1 MSTDKIDMK
10 NKEDESIE
18 NKITNEIERDIMKTD
33 TNADSEMKSDIV
45 MNEKTL
51 NRVFGEPAGKEEIV
65 NPLVLHY
72 KEILLTTLVYS
83 IFYTFCLYE
92 NLSGITMPFFILG
105 SYCYLIFNMKKMEVP
120 LKKDAISMFELI
132 CSVLL
137 GISTFLTDSGPIHVF
152 NFLGFLLLLGSFMLH
167 QMYEDSRWGFGK
179 YLGSLLYAA
188 LCTVGHVF
196 DPFIDCSAFLQRQR
210 EKKEKED
217 AVKKEHK
224 GKYVVY
230 GLLILVPLL
239 IVVVALLA
247 SADAVF
253 GNLLQQLAVN
263 ITMPE
268 HMVGIIFLTIFAFFA
283 AYCYL
288 AVIMNRP
295 VSDAVHDFKQ
305 GEPVMAITIT
315 SVLAVVYF
323 LFSLIQII
331 YLFGGAMTLPEGYT
345 YAEYARQGFF
355 QLLFVCV
362 INLVLVLVCLTCFK
376 DNKALKIILTI
387 ISACTF
393 IMIASSAYRM
403 LLYISIYL
411 LTFLRVLVLWS
422 LVLLTILL
430 AGVFVSIFKEGFPLF
445 KYCMLAVTI
454 MYLGLSFSHQ
464 DYWIARYNVSAV
476 TAEGKDILT
485 DSRLHYFSNLSLD
498 AVPVYADIE
507 INEVPDYENPAYSD
521 VSMQEAPATFADFV
535 PSVKNIERECGN
547 MSFRTF
553 NLSKWIALQYV
564 K

>member
-1 MSTDKIDMK
+1 MSTSESKTID
-10 NKEDESIE
+10 
-18 NKITNEIERDIMKTD
+18 NKITSEMDKCETGTD
-33 TNADSEMKSDIV
+33 NQGSNEMKSNIV
-45 MNEKTL
+45 MNEEAL
-51 NRVFGEPAGKEEIV
+51 NQVFGKPAGEEKTE

-83 IFYTFCLYE
+83 IFYTFCLYK
-92 NLSGITMPFFILG
+92 NLSGITMPFFISG
-105 SYCYLIFNMKKMEVP
+105 SYCYLICSMKKMNVSF
-120 LKKDAISMFELI
+120 KKDAISLFQLI
-132 CSVLL
+132 GSVLL

-152 NFLGFLLLLGSFMLH
+152 NFIGFLLLLGSFMLH
-167 QMYEDSRWGFGK
+167 QIYEDSLWGFGK
-179 YLGSLLYAA
+179 YLGSLLYTA
-188 LCTVGHVF
+188 LCALGHIF
-196 DPFIDCSAFLQRQR
+196 DPFIDCSAFLQKQR
-210 EKKEKED
+210 EKKAQAGEEQ
-217 AVKKEHK
+217 KEHK
-224 GKYVVY
+224 GKYVIY
-230 GLLILVPLL
+230 GLLILLPLL
-239 IVVVALLA
+239 IIVVALLA
-247 SADAVF
+247 SADVVF
-253 GNLLQQLAVN
+253 GNLLSQMFMN
-263 ITMPE
+263 ITIPE
-268 HMVGIIFLTIFAFFA
+268 HIMGIIFLTIFAFFA

-288 AVIMNRP
+288 AAVLSRP
-295 VSDAVHDFKQ
+295 VSDMVHDFKH
-305 GEPVMAITIT
+305 GEPIMAITIT

-331 YLFGGAMTLPEGYT
+331 YLFGGAMALQEGYT

-376 DNKALKIILTI
+376 ENKALKIILTI

-403 LLYISIYL
+403 LLYVSIYF

-430 AGVFVSIFKEGFPLF
+430 AGVFVSIFKAEFPLF

-464 DYWIARYNVSAV
+464 DYWIARYNVNAV
-476 TAEGKDILT
+476 TAEGKDVMT
-485 DSRLHYFSNLSLD
+485 DSRLHYLGSLSLD

-507 INEVPDYENPAYSD
+507 INEVPDYENPAYAD

-535 PSVKNIERECGN
+535 PSIEKIERECGN

-553 NLSKWIALQYV
+553 NLSKWIALKCV